1 MSKAEK
7 TKEFIIE
14 KAAPVFNIKG
24 YAGTSITDLM
34 LATGLTKGSIY
45 GNFENK
51 DEVAIAVYNYHVN
64 RLNNQIN
71 DFLLPKKSMIDKLIG
86 ITDYYR
92 NNWKSICERGGC
104 PILNTSVEA
113 DDNMPALKKLVQQSI
128 NNWALTIARV
138 IEKGMER
145 GEIKPTVVAI
155 DYGYT
160 IISML
165 EGGIMLTKIM
175 NSHKHIHAA
184 LDRILAMIN
193 TELKK

>member
-14 KAAPVFNIKG
+14 KAAPVFNTKG
-24 YAGTSITDLM
+24 YAGTSINDLM

-51 DEVAIAVYNYHVN
+51 DEVAIAVYHYHVN

-71 DFLLPKKSMIDKLIG
+71 DFLLPKKSMIAKLIG
-86 ITDYYR
+86 ITEYYR
-92 NNWKSICERGGC
+92 NSWKSICERGGC

-113 DDNMPALKKLVQQSI
+113 DDNMPVLKKQVQQSI
-128 NNWALTIARV
+128 NNWAHSMARV
-138 IEKGMER
+138 IEKGIER
-145 GEIKPTVVAI
+145 GEIKPEVVPI

-175 NSHKHIHAA
+175 NSPKHIHAA
-184 LDRILAMIN
+184 LDRIVAMIN